1 MMNRNSAFRILL
13 ADHNCRTRRELARFL
28 VHRNHDVDCASTGYQ
43 ATRALRKRDYDLILS
58 DINLPQLSFFDL
70 AAHLETE
77 GLETDVVVIANLLDL
92 DRAVS
97 AMHEGAADFLLR
109 PHDLKKVAYT
119 VERIRELKDRRA
131 DDARRLQ
138 IRREAQMQEETT
150 LALARAAEER
160 DRMNI
165 GHGRRVA
172 SYAVEIGRGL
182 CFTEARLE
190 RLAFAGK
197 LHDIGKIGIDD
208 AILNKPGR
216 LNDEEYA
223 VMKRHS
229 EIGEYILKP
238 VSAFRDIAPIIRHHH
253 ERFDGAGYPDGLAGD
268 EIPLDARILCLCDFF
283 DAITSKR
290 PYREPAS
297 LEQALEIIAEEKGAF
312 FDPLVSEVFI
322 KMHHPRRAVVAI

>member
-1 MMNRNSAFRILL
+1 MSRTSAFRILL
-13 ADHNCRTRRELARFL
+13 ADHKGRTRRELARFL
-28 VHRNHDVDCASTGYQ
+28 AHRNLDVDCAPTAFQ
-43 ATRALRKRDYDLILS
+43 VKRALQERDYDLILF
-58 DINLPQLSFFDL
+58 DIDLPQLSFFDL
-70 AAHLETE
+70 AARLETE
-77 GLETDVVVIANLLDL
+77 GLEIDVVVTADLIDL

-97 AMHEGAADFLLR
+97 AMHEGAVDFLLR
-109 PHDLKKVAYT
+109 PHDLKKVAFT
-119 VERIRELKDRRA
+119 VERIRDLKNRKANEVRQ
-131 DDARRLQ
+131 LL
-138 IRREAQMQEETT
+138 IRRESQMQKETT

-172 SYAVEIGRGL
+172 AYAVEIGRGL
-182 CFTEARLE
+182 CFTQARLE

-208 AILNKPGR
+208 AILNKPDR
-216 LNDEEYA
+216 LTSAEYT

-238 VSAFRDIAPIIRHHH
+238 VSAFQDIAPVIRHHH

-297 LEQALEIIAEEKGAF
+297 LEQALEIISDEKGAF

-322 KMHHPRRAVVAI
+322 KMHHPRRTVVAI

>member
-1 MMNRNSAFRILL
+1 MNRTSAFRILL
-13 ADHNCRTRRELARFL
+13 ADHNCRTRREVARFL
-28 VHRNHDVDCASTGYQ
+28 VRRNHHVDCAPTAHE
-43 ATRALRKRDYDLILS
+43 ATRALRERDYDLILC
-58 DINLPQLSFFDL
+58 DINFPRLSFFEL
-70 AAHLETE
+70 GAHLESE
-77 GLETDVVVIANLLDL
+77 GLEIDVVVTADLIDL

-97 AMHEGAADFLLR
+97 AMHEGATDFLLR
-109 PHDLKKVAYT
+109 PYDLEKVAYT
-119 VERIRELKDRRA
+119 VERIRNLKDRRA
-131 DDARRLQ
+131 DEARRLLVQ
-138 IRREAQMQEETT
+138 REAQMQEETT

-172 SYAVEIGRGL
+172 AYAVEIGRGL
-182 CFTEARLE
+182 CFTQTRLE

-216 LNDEEYA
+216 LSDEEYA

-238 VSAFRDIAPIIRHHH
+238 VSAFQDIAPIIRHHH
-253 ERFDGAGYPDGLAGD
+253 ERYDGAGYPDGLAGD

-297 LEQALEIIAEEKGAF
+297 LEQALEIISEEKGAF